1 MHAFCQKMG
10 KKLERVELE
19 GEVPMFLCS
28 NPLLR
33 TKYSNNQ
40 ISKYSDSYSSQ
51 KIGIIHYSNN
61 IGPSPQ
67 RRERVEELRALL
79 ALDIGPS

>member
-1 MHAFCQKMG
+1 MG

-19 GEVPMFLCS
+19 GEVPIH
-28 NPLLR
+28 
-33 TKYSNNQ
+33 TTYSNNQ

-79 ALDIGPS
+79 ALDIEQFYPYAE

>member
-1 MHAFCQKMG
+1 MHVLPENG
-10 KKLERVELE
+10 KKI
-19 GEVPMFLCS
+19 GGGGSYVPIH
-28 NPLLR
+28 
-33 TKYSNNQ
+33 YSNNQ
-40 ISKYSDSYSSQ
+40 ISKYSDSSSSR

-79 ALDIGPS
+79 ALDIEQFYPYAE